1 VKHLLTTIA
10 VLLMVGCVKDD
21 ISLYNNGQK
30 DWEDIEILAGG
41 KVHKIKR
48 LNGGAKKNLLNLG
61 KES

>member
-1 VKHLLTTIA
+1 
-10 VLLMVGCVKDD
+10 MVGCVKDD

-48 LNGGAKKNLLNLG
+48 LNGWAKKNLLKALL
-61 KES
+61 EREVFSELV